1 MQLLYS
7 GDVII
12 LLDGE
17 RDSETIRDLQ
27 DVPEVTYSLGQIRR
41 KKKDLWTH
49 ESHNYFYRF
58 IFHTNVMLLYVIWIL
73 ILKEMN
79 SSLLML
85 GWMVR
90 NREPC
95 QWIYCFNVV
104 VGQSDWIF
112 KNPSQYMTT
121 LSLTKIVVMYS
132 YGHLTFSLYD

>member
-7 GDVII
+7 GNVII

-27 DVPEVTYSLGQIRR
+27 DVPEVTYSLEQIRR

-85 GWMVR
+85 GWMVS
-90 NREPC
+90 NREPF

-104 VGQSDWIF
+104 AGQWLKKPITIHD
-112 KNPSQYMTT
+112 YT
-121 LSLTKIVVMYS
+121 LSLKNS
-132 YGHLTFSLYD
+132 CDSCGHLIFSLYD